1 MDPEQTLI
9 DAQDALDEG
18 EHADAIDA
26 LDHYAA
32 WRAGGGFEPT
42 LGDERARTIR
52 RAVEREVGAEPD
64 GDAQRDAMLDR
75 EQDRYDYYPGADDD
89 YPVYDHECEE
99 EG

>member
-1 MDPEQTLI
+1 MDPEQALV

-18 EHADAIDA
+18 AHADALDA
-26 LDHYAA
+26 LDAYAA

-52 RAVEREVGAEPD
+52 RAVEREVGVEPD
-64 GDAQRDAMLDR
+64 GDAQRDALLDR
-75 EQDRYDYYPGADDD
+75 DYDD
-89 YPVYDHECEE
+89 YPTYDDECFE